1 MKKRLLAALLILCV
15 ALSAF
20 AVCGCSFGGMG
31 GTEKYEYE
39 RTMMWMTVDEYP
51 NFGKTLDFVYEDTVL
66 KIKDDGT
73 WVIDF
78 NIILFINS
86 KIDKGTYTQN
96 GDEYIMEGF
105 EYGMDTIGRKNGDT
119 FAIDF
124 YIPAPAG
131 DEKLCTLYFEKD

>member
-1 MKKRLLAALLILCV
+1 MLLLTVILLTAV
-15 ALSAF
+15 F
-20 AVCGCSFGGMG
+20 ATCSCGFSGS
-31 GTEKYEYE
+31 TEKYEYE
-39 RTMMWMTVDEYP
+39 RVQMWMSTPEYP
-51 NFGKTLDFVYEDTVL
+51 NFGNTLDFVYEDTVL
-66 KIKDDGT
+66 KLNDDGT

-131 DEKLCTLYFEKD
+131 DEKLCTLYFEKN